1 MKLALDVWYEAWDRI
16 EGGAARTVDLGEA
29 VGPPEAARN
38 AALREPGGVHGR
50 EPVGDVGP
58 SPYPGF

>member
-16 EGGAARTVDLGEA
+16 EGGAARAVDLGEA

-38 AALREPGGVHGR
+38 GALREPGGVCGR
-50 EPVGDVGP
+50 EPVGDGP
-58 SPYPGF
+58 TSPHPGI